1 MAAGLPSTGIG
12 GIFYLLLVLWMPL
25 RELQMTIQ
33 GRSSLA
39 RWRGIAMHW
48 FVVGC
53 MIGMIFG
60 QGYLM
65 DAMCEWL
72 LKISPLDSSLQLASM
87 LLDDASSPA
96 FALTPVAL
104 LLVVLGAVH
113 VARAM
118 AHRQD
123 QTPLPTGTT
132 TQAAGTTPTLVASEA
147 ATA

>member
-25 RELQMTIQ
+25 RELHLTFQ

-72 LKISPLDSSLQLASM
+72 LKISPLDSSWQLASM

-96 FALTPVAL
+96 FALTPFVL
-104 LLVVLGAVH
+104 LGVVLGAVH

-118 AHRQD
+118 AHRQPA
-123 QTPLPTGTT
+123 TPLPASTT
-132 TQAAGTTPTLVASEA
+132 AQQVATPTLAAGEA
-147 ATA
+147 ATV